1 MHSEKFARVLR
12 WGLPC
17 VLAATAIPFSAL
29 AQQLPPDGPA
39 VPTIKLTGGS
49 PNPPL
54 QEPAPNPPDK
64 QSEWN
69 MELVG
74 HDDLQG
80 R

>member
-1 MHSEKFARVLR
+1 MHSGKFARAFQ
-12 WGLPC
+12 WALPC
-17 VLAATAIPFSAL
+17 LLTAAMPFSAL
-29 AQQLPPDGPA
+29 AQQSLPDGSA
-39 VPTIKLTGGS
+39 IPTIKLTGGS

-54 QEPAPNPPDK
+54 QEPAPNTPDQ
-64 QSEWN
+64 QSQWN